1 MPCGSIRALI
11 MISAATGQTQASFRF
26 RNLCLAALPVLIM
39 TSAATM
45 PGRSSARSPSRLFH
59 IFYEH
64 AQA

>member
-1 MPCGSIRALI
+1 